1 MVTTTFTASTDA
13 GPTYKVSDFIKNP
26 TLIQSVVTRI
36 LDKQFIADAILRS
49 VPGPPGGVVKYRE
62 SEPMFAQG
70 LELIAEYGEIPVAQ
84 GADGVPQAVFTAKGG
99 GAILISEEMRTR
111 NDVDLF
117 NKRIKQVTNGMV
129 LFWDTRFM
137 NAVWAAQTS
146 GAIPA
151 QAVPLAWTDT
161 TAKVRFDIAKA
172 RETVMSQVD
181 ANGNEYAFN
190 PDTIVLNP
198 LRASALTYNDDVA
211 KVFQGNLADKSL
223 LYAGDEGREIGGLRI
238 LKSWRVP
245 ANKAIVTER
254 KTMGFIADERAL
266 RTTPM
271 YEQRERETHRS
282 DTTRMSA
289 VGIDAPKSAVILTG
303 V

>member
-1 MVTTTFTASTDA
+1 
-13 GPTYKVSDFIKNP
+13 
-26 TLIQSVVTRI
+26 
-36 LDKQFIADAILRS
+36 
-49 VPGPPGGVVKYRE
+49 
-62 SEPMFAQG
+62 
-70 LELIAEYGEIPVAQ
+70 
-84 GADGVPQAVFTAKGG
+84 
-99 GAILISEEMRTR
+99 
-111 NDVDLF
+111 
-117 NKRIKQVTNGMV
+117 MV

-137 NAVWAAQTS
+137 NAVWAAQTA

-172 RETVMSQVD
+172 RETVMSQLD

-190 PDTIVLNP
+190 PDTIILNP